1 MYLGR
6 CSLLS
11 LHIERSRSYYK
22 MAPQMVRLKYL
33 SERTACRLRVQAAGL
48 MIVQRMS
55 CLDGRSQRICTHSL
69 LVALFEY
76 TSTRRQGTIRGCI
89 WYHSPAL
96 SELIVYGQARCRP
109 LSPAFAL
116 RGDVAAPPRRAKRA
130 LFRGPCKPELPGH
143 HSPWV
148 TAIAQ
153 LKLRLDGERSGR
165 FQS

>member
-1 MYLGR
+1 MALG
-6 CSLLS
+6 LQL
-11 LHIERSRSYYK
+11 
-22 MAPQMVRLKYL
+22 VRLKLKYL
-33 SERTACRLRVQAAGL
+33 SKRTAGRLRVQATGL
-48 MIVQRMS
+48 VMVQRMS
-55 CLDGRSQRICTHSL
+55 CLDGGSLRVRIHSL
-69 LVALFEY
+69 LVALFEC
-76 TSTRRQGTIRGCI
+76 TSTCRQGTLRGCI
-89 WYHSPAL
+89 WYDSPAL
-96 SELIVYGQARCRP
+96 SGLIVYGQARCRP